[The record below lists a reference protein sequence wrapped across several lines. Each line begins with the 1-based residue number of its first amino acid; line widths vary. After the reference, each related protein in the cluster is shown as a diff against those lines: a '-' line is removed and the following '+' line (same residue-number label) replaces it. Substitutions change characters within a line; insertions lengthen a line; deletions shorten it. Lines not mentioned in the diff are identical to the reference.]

1 MKLLTPSSFSGLRTL
16 PPAIYNGTVL
26 WSNPDNGLWVAT
38 SREGYLGMVEE
49 IGSRF
54 TATDPTG
61 IALGS
66 SDSLLAAKT
75 LIFAPIDD
83 ELDSRDM
90 RRAVLVT
97 GALAGAGALVIALVT
112 LWVSVA

>member
-1 MKLLTPSSFSGLRTL
+1 MKLLTPSPFTGSRTL
-16 PPAIYNGTVL
+16 PPAVYTGTVL

-38 SREGYLGMVEE
+38 SRDGYLGMVEE
-49 IGSRF
+49 EGSRF

-66 SDSLLAAKT
+66 SESLLEAKT

-83 ELDSRDM
+83 ELDSRDI
-90 RRAVLVT
+90 RRALLVT
-97 GALAGAGALVIALVT
+97 GGIAGAAALVITLVT